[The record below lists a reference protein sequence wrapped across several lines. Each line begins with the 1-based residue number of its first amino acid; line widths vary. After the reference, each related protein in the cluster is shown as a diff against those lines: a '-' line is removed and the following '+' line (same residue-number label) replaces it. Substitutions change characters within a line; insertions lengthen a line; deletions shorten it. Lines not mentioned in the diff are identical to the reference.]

1 MWWKLILFPLMLI
14 TIFAIFYFPAPQ
26 SQLGDISRIIYFHVP
41 VAWVAVFAFLVSM
54 VNSIGYLRKRNLLY
68 DTQAVISARL
78 GLVFCLLA
86 TISGAI
92 FAIAAWGSFWN
103 WDPRETTI
111 FVLLLIYG
119 AYFALRSA
127 ATPEHRKASLS
138 GVYSVIAFLTVPFL
152 IFVIPRVYESLHPNT
167 SIINQKLKFQM
178 PLEILILFI
187 LCLVNMMLVFL
198 WMYNLEIRVSKLNE
212 LKRKGEDAG

>member
-1 MWWKLILFPLMLI
+1 MRWKLIFFPLMLI
-14 TIFAIFYFPAPQ
+14 TIFVIFYFPVPQ

-41 VAWVAVFAFLVSM
+41 AAWVAIFAFLLSM

-78 GLVFCLLA
+78 GLIFCLLA

-92 FAIAAWGSFWN
+92 FGKATWGSFWN

-111 FVLLLIYG
+111 FILLLIYG

-127 ATPEHRKASLS
+127 ATPEHRRASLS
-138 GVYSVIAFLTVPFL
+138 AVYSVIAFLTVPFL
-152 IFVIPRVYESLHPNT
+152 IFVIPRAYDSLHPST

-187 LCLVNMMLVFL
+187 LCLLNMMLVFL
-198 WMYNLEIRVSKLNE
+198 WMYNLEIRVSKLDE
-212 LKRKGEDAG
+212 LKQKEKDAS